1 MPLQKSRSRRDSS
14 LSTPWRFK
22 ITGWE
27 ALNLSATSCAWL
39 NDFGEI
45 TEGLA
50 WADTART
57 TDLVLGGG
65 GAASPR
71 DDGRV
76 RAADCSATGAG
87 AGCRCRPGGARRLV
101 CTGAGGGGA
110 GAAGGGAGRAAGG
123 AGRAAGGAG
132 RAAGGAGREAGW

>member
-14 LSTPWRFK
+14 RSTPWRFR

-57 TDLVLGGG
+57 TDFDLGGG
-65 GAASPR
+65 GATSPR
-71 DDGRV
+71 DEGRV
-76 RAADCSATGAG
+76 RTAVCSATTGSG
-87 AGCRCRPGGARRLV
+87 TGGRWR
-101 CTGAGGGGA
+101 
-110 GAAGGGAGRAAGG
+110 AGG
-123 AGRAAGGAG
+123 AGRGVGGGGGGGGLAGGRG
-132 RAAGGAGREAGW
+132 RGGGSDRASRRRRGSRGRGLGADRGDDR